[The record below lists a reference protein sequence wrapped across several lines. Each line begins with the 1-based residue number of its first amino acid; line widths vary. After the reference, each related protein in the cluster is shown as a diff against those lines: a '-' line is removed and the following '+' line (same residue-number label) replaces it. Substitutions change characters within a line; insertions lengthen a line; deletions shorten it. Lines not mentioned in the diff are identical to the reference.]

1 MWCSPL
7 GPRLEASDRQ
17 GSRGVFLAAV
27 TIKAA
32 VVGTVV
38 PTPDGILSSSGLR
51 TVSVAGPQA
60 SRPRLADEEAEAE
73 TQAALLRT
81 REGGPRAL
89 QLWCQ
94 LGL

>member
-1 MWCSPL
+1 MWYSPL

-17 GSRGVFLAAV
+17 GSCGVFLVAV

-32 VVGTVV
+32 IVATVV
-38 PTPDGILSSSGLR
+38 PTPDGVLSFSGLR

-60 SRPRLADEEAEAE
+60 SRPDLADEEAEAE
-73 TQAALLRT
+73 TSAREREAL
-81 REGGPRAL
+81 GAL